1 MAVPIV
7 IVVGIL
13 ARATTQVLTK
23 PHVWLLLFGW
33 IVVSKFDLGVF
44 TREMRETVTGL
55 WWVVVL
61 ILVTLII
68 MTAIKAYAP
77 DRHSRHRD

>member
-7 IVVGIL
+7 IAAGIL

-23 PHVWLLLFGW
+23 PHIWVFLLGW
-33 IVVSKFDLGVF
+33 IVISKFDFGVF
-44 TREMRETVTGL
+44 TREVRETVAGL

-61 ILVTLII
+61 ILITLII

-77 DRHSRHRD
+77 ERRSRR

>member
-77 DRHSRHRD
+77 ERRSRHRD

>member
-23 PHVWLLLFGW
+23 PHVWVLLFGW

-77 DRHSRHRD
+77 ERRSRHRD